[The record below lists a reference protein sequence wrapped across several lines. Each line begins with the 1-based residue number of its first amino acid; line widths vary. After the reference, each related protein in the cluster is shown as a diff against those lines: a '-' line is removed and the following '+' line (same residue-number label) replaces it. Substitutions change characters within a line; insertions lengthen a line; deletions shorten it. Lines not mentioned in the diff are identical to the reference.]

1 MLAALCAMLMAACWC
16 DYRKKKI
23 PNLLILSVFVFGV
36 GWRLWLEG
44 ITGSLFYLGQAAVVM
59 IPMYFLFQIGVMG
72 AGDVKLF
79 GVTAGF
85 LPFNKL
91 FVFLFVSLLIAAMLS
106 LFKLLKRNNLVNR
119 MRHLFCYLADVMRNG
134 WALYPESGIEFPE
147 AGICLSGPILVS
159 LLLYLGGVY

>member
-1 MLAALCAMLMAACWC
+1 MAALCAMLLAACWY

-23 PNLLILSVFVFGV
+23 PNLLIMATFAFGI
-36 GWRLWLEG
+36 GWRFRWEG
-44 ITGSLFYLGQAAVVM
+44 ITGCLFYLGQAAIVV
-59 IPMYFLFQIGVMG
+59 IPLYFLFQIGAVG

-91 FVFLFVSLLIAAMLS
+91 FLFLFVSLLIAAMLS
-106 LFKLLKRNNLVNR
+106 LIKLMKHRNLVKR
-119 MRHLFCYLADVMRNG
+119 MRHLACYLADAMRSG
-134 WALYPESGIEFPE
+134 WALYPENGIELPE
-147 AGICLSGPILVS
+147 VAICLSGPILVS

>member
-1 MLAALCAMLMAACWC
+1 MAALCAMLMAACWY

-23 PNLLILSVFVFGV
+23 PNLLILAVFILGV
-36 GWRLWLEG
+36 GWRLWREG
-44 ITGSLFYLGQAAVVM
+44 ITGSLFYLGQTAAVL
-59 IPMYFLFQIGVMG
+59 IPMYFLFQIGVVG

-91 FVFLFVSLLIAAMLS
+91 FLFLFVSLLIAAMLS
-106 LFKLLKRNNLVNR
+106 LIKLMKHRNLVKR
-119 MRHLFCYLADVMRNG
+119 MRHLACYLAEAMKSG
-134 WALYPESGIEFPE
+134 WALYSESGMELSE
-147 AGICLSGPILVS
+147 AAICLSGPILVS

>member
-1 MLAALCAMLMAACWC
+1 MAALCAMLMAACWC

-23 PNLLILSVFVFGV
+23 PNLLILAILVFGA
-36 GWRLWLEG
+36 GWRLWREG
-44 ITGSLFYLGQAAVVM
+44 IMGSLFYLGQAAVVM
-59 IPMYFLFQIGVMG
+59 IPMYFLFQIGVIG

-106 LFKLLKRNNLVNR
+106 LIKVLKCKNLIKR
-119 MRHLFCYLADVMRNG
+119 LKHLVCYLANTVRNG
-134 WALYPESGIEFPE
+134 WSFYLESGLEVPE
-147 AGICLSGPILVS
+147 AGICLSGPILVG

>member
-1 MLAALCAMLMAACWC
+1 MVALCAMLMAACWY
-16 DYRKKKI
+16 DFRKKKI
-23 PNLLILSVFVFGV
+23 PNLLILAMLVYGV
-36 GWRLWLEG
+36 GWRLWRDG
-44 ITGSLFYLGQAAVVM
+44 ATGGLFYLGQAAVVM
-59 IPMYFLFQIGVMG
+59 IPMYFLFQIGVIG

-106 LFKLLKRNNLVNR
+106 LFKLLEQRNLLKR
-119 MRHLFCYLADVMRNG
+119 MRHLFVYLADAVRNG
-134 WALYPESGIEFPE
+134 WSLYPESGIELPE
-147 AGICLSGPILVS
+147 AGICLSGPILVG

>member
-1 MLAALCAMLMAACWC
+1 MAALCAMLMAACWY

-23 PNLLILSVFVFGV
+23 PNLLIIAVLVFGV
-36 GWRLWLEG
+36 GWRLWREG
-44 ITGSLFYLGQAAVVM
+44 MIGSLFYLGQAAAVM
-59 IPMYFLFQIGVMG
+59 IPMYFLFQIGVIG

-91 FVFLFVSLLIAAMLS
+91 FLFLFVSLLIAAMLS
-106 LFKLLKRNNLVNR
+106 LIKLAKHKDLVKR
-119 MRHLFCYLADVMRNG
+119 MCHLFHYLADAMRNG
-134 WALYPESGIEFPE
+134 WSLYPESGMELPE
-147 AGICLSGPILVS
+147 AGICLSGPILVG

>member
-1 MLAALCAMLMAACWC
+1 MAALCAMLMAACWY

-23 PNLLILSVFVFGV
+23 PNLLILAVFILGV
-36 GWRLWLEG
+36 GWRLWREG
-44 ITGSLFYLGQAAVVM
+44 ITGSLFYLGQTAAVL
-59 IPMYFLFQIGVMG
+59 IPMYFLFQIGVVG

-91 FVFLFVSLLIAAMLS
+91 FLFLFVSLLIAAMLS
-106 LFKLLKRNNLVNR
+106 LIQLINHKNLVKR
-119 MRHLFCYLADVMRNG
+119 LRHLACYLADVMRSG
-134 WALYPESGIEFPE
+134 WALYPESGMELPE
-147 AGICLSGPILVS
+147 VAICLSGPILVS